1 MMVVVVVTS
10 FSIIV
15 LCMFIFLLL
24 VPVGIVYS
32 RAGRSINVAISILL
46 EGENILLDASL
57 VLYIYI

>member
-15 LCMFIFLLL
+15 LFMFISLLL